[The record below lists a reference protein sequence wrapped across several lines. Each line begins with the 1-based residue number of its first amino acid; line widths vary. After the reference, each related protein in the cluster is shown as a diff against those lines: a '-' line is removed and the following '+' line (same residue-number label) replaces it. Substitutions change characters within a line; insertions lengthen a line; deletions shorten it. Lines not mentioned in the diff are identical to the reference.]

1 MEHGLLGVTEAFAFD
16 DRLNDLAN
24 RCRPAQLGYRLKG
37 GPEHLSVMLYIRCG
51 HDFAVLL
58 ADEFGARSI
67 MVGSGQRF
75 HMLSAA
81 GKSEVSSGRSA
92 YAMTREELLAR
103 LGGLRQARI
112 GQVRVPHKPLLLLW
126 LFGQFA
132 ATGSSVATYRQAEE
146 PVSQLINDFGPP
158 VASPA
163 AARQRAAMPF
173 VHLERE
179 LWDLRDA
186 AAREIAPDAP
196 ERRGWLLERGAV
208 GRLHAAVEQLLA
220 DPGTLAAA
228 VRLLLDCHF
237 TPVLAELICAAV
249 DLDVP
254 ALDLAGSGGTARAGR
269 PRPRRHGFAE
279 EVLRAYA
286 YQCAM
291 CGFDGALGRYPVAIQ
306 AAHVRWH
313 SQEGPDEIPNA
324 LALCALH
331 HALFDLGVV
340 GITEDRRICVSGL
353 YVARNEAGRAV
364 DALAGLPLLI
374 PRPRRPAVDVIYIS
388 WHHQQVFKGA
398 IQPSNAT
405 PEPG

>member
-1 MEHGLLGVTEAFAFD
+1 
-16 DRLNDLAN
+16 
-24 RCRPAQLGYRLKG
+24 
-37 GPEHLSVMLYIRCG
+37 
-51 HDFAVLL
+51 
-58 ADEFGARSI
+58 
-67 MVGSGQRF
+67 
-75 HMLSAA
+75 
-81 GKSEVSSGRSA
+81 
-92 YAMTREELLAR
+92 MTRDELLAR
-103 LGGLRQARI
+103 LAGLRQARV

-126 LFGQFA
+126 LFGQLA
-132 ATGSSVATYRQAEE
+132 ATSSSVASYQQAEE

-158 VASPA
+158 VATPA

-186 AAREIAPDAP
+186 TGREIGPDAP
-196 ERRGWLLERGAV
+196 ERRAWLLERGAV
-208 GRLHAAVEQLLA
+208 GRLRAPVERLLA

-228 VRLLLDCHF
+228 ARLLLDRHF

-249 DLDVP
+249 DLDV
-254 ALDLAGSGGTARAGR
+254 ASLDLAGSGGAAYG
-269 PRPRRHGFAE
+269 PRSRQRRRGFAE

-291 CGFDGALGRYPVAIQ
+291 CGFDGALGRHPVGIE

-313 SQEGPDEIPNA
+313 SQHGPDETANA

-340 GITEDRRICVSGL
+340 GITQDHRIRVSSL

-364 DALAGLPLLI
+364 DALAGKPLLI
-374 PRPRRPAVDVIYIS
+374 PRPRQPVVDVVYIS
-388 WHHQQVFKGA
+388 WHHQQVFKGHHA
-398 IQPSNAT
+398 EADTAT
-405 PEPG
+405 